1 MNYYRYWGKASRDK
15 EEMNYHLL
23 VYHSL
28 DVAAVGSV
36 WLDQDQALRSRIS
49 SALGMNANAH
59 ELPGLI
65 SFFLALHDFGKFDI
79 RFQAQVPEVLGKAW
93 TDLNLTDMAHL
104 SSADISSY
112 NYRHGHGKAGY
123 DVFVKFYDELL
134 GIREKDDDIL
144 DLWKPWVAA
153 VTGHHGVIP
162 SSADWMKPFV
172 EKLVIDHDKQAR
184 REWFDALSTLF
195 SINNLGDLALPNL
208 RPGAVAFIA
217 GFCSVTDWLAS
228 NELFVQWLAEL
239 MPLREYLE
247 KTIAHCKKTD
257 LLRKTGL
264 IAPSIAIYAGI
275 ETLLPDD
282 HKPRQIQTI
291 IDDILPEPGLSI
303 IEGPTGSGK
312 TEAALATAWKLIAAG
327 HADSIVFA
335 LPTQATANAML
346 ERLQA
351 VAPLF
356 FPKGNTNLVL
366 AHGNARFNKVF
377 ANIKAARQAE
387 AIRNGDEG
395 SVQCAEWI
403 SSSRKRVFLG
413 QVGVCTIDQVLL
425 SVLPI
430 RHNFVRSFG
439 VMKSVLIVDEVHA
452 YDRYMYGLL
461 EEVIKRQ
468 KIAGGSI
475 ILLSATL
482 PANQKKELFDAWE
495 QSSGNAIDADAHYPL
510 ISRISSSNAI
520 SFSKAEQSE
529 MPSERTVQIERVDS
543 KNLDPNESIIERLFA
558 AAKKGAIV
566 AVVCNLVQSTQRTA
580 LKLRE
585 LSVGHEVSIDIFHG
599 RYRFK
604 DRQKKEKIAIDYYG
618 KKAERSHGRVLVAT
632 QVVEQSLDLD
642 FDWLVTQLCPI
653 DLLFQRMG
661 RLHRHDRKRPAEFDT
676 PLCTILSTEGDG
688 FGPHE
693 YIYQDVAV
701 LWRTRELLKRKNN
714 KIIFPEAYRECIEAV
729 YGKLWDEEPDAVI
742 GKSYA
747 FKQEQQHMW
756 YEAQQRATNGMN
768 PFADTEQ
775 NAVSLT
781 RGTAMALS
789 VVPVLADE
797 RKKTLLDGES
807 LSAINDFERDE
818 LLNMNTISVP
828 ARWKWLPSFED
839 GYIYL
844 PMSKKADGWIWSNGK
859 YSLKYTT
866 DFGLEQWEGEE

>member
-1 MNYYRYWGKASRDK
+1 M
-15 EEMNYHLL
+15 
-23 VYHSL
+23 
-28 DVAAVGSV
+28 
-36 WLDQDQALRSRIS
+36 
-49 SALGMNANAH
+49 
-59 ELPGLI
+59 
-65 SFFLALHDFGKFDI
+65 
-79 RFQAQVPEVLGKAW
+79 PEVLGKVW
-93 TDLNLTDMAHL
+93 TDLNPMDMAHL

-134 GIREKDDDIL
+134 GIKEKDDDIL
-144 DLWKPWVAA
+144 DLWKPWIAA

-162 SSADWMKPFV
+162 SSEDWTKPFV

-217 GFCSVTDWLAS
+217 GFCSVADWVAS
-228 NELFVQWLAEL
+228 DDLFVQWSVEP
-239 MPLREYLE
+239 MPLREYSQKAVIHYRE
-247 KTIAHCKKTD
+247 IEV
-257 LLRKTGL
+257 LRKKGL
-264 IAPSIAIYAGI
+264 VAPAISAYAGI
-275 ETLLPDD
+275 ETLLSDN

-291 IDDILPEPGLSI
+291 IDDILPDPGLSI

-312 TEAALATAWKLIAAG
+312 TEAALAAAWKLIAAG

-346 ERLQA
+346 ERLQII
-351 VAPLF
+351 APLL
-356 FPKGNTNLVL
+356 FPKGDTNLVL
-366 AHGNARFNKVF
+366 AHGNARFNPIF
-377 ANIKAARQAE
+377 ANIKAARRSD

-425 SVLPI
+425 AVLPV

-495 QSSGNAIDADAHYPL
+495 QSAGNAIETDAPYPL
-510 ISRISSSNAI
+510 ISRISLNNAI
-520 SFSKAEQSE
+520 SFSKVEQSE

-543 KNLDPNESIIERLFA
+543 KNLDPNESIIERLFTS
-558 AAKKGAIV
+558 AKSGAIV
-566 AVVCNLVQSTQRTA
+566 AVVCNLVQSAQRTA
-580 LKLRE
+580 FKLRE
-585 LSVGHEVSIDIFHG
+585 LSAGHEVSIDIFHG

-604 DRQKKEKIAIDYYG
+604 DRQKKEKIANDYYG

-661 RLHRHDRKRPAEFDT
+661 RLHRHDRKRPAGFDT
-676 PLCTILSTEGDG
+676 PLCTILSTGGDG
-688 FGPHE
+688 FGLHE

-714 KIIFPEAYRECIEAV
+714 KIVFPEAYRECIEEV
-729 YGKLWDEEPDAVI
+729 YGKLWDEEPDTVI
-742 GKSYA
+742 GKSCA
-747 FKQEQQHMW
+747 FRQEQQRMW
-756 YEAQQRATNGMN
+756 YEAQMLTTNGMN
-768 PFADTEQ
+768 PFADTDQ
-775 NAVSLT
+775 NASSLT

-828 ARWKWLPSFED
+828 AGWKWLPSFED

-844 PMSKKADGWIWSNGK
+844 PMRKQTDGWFWANGK
-859 YSLKYTT
+859 YSLKYTI
-866 DFGLEQWEGEE
+866 DFGLEQWEGGE